1 MINIYINDKLF
12 NFDNDSVNI
21 EEAVSKIENMPNN
34 VVIALNNSIIQKDN
48 WKNTILK
55 NDDKLMIIR
64 IACGG

>member
-48 WKNTILK
+48 WKNTMLK

>member
-34 VVIALNNSIIQKDN
+34 VVIALNNSIIKKDN
-48 WKNTILK
+48 WKNTMLK
-55 NDDKLMIIR
+55 NDDKLMIIK

>member
-12 NFDNDSVNI
+12 NFANDSVNI
-21 EEAVSKIENMPNN
+21 EEAVSKIDNMPNN

-48 WKNTILK
+48 WKNTMLK